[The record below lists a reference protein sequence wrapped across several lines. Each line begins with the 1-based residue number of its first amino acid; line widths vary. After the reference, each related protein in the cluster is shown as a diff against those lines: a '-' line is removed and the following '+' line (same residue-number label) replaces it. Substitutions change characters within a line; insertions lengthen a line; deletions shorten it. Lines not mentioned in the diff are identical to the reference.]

1 MGVAMTT
8 DWKLRGRASA
18 GRERQSPLHLRKPS
32 WVTGGAECECQA
44 NSPRAAAERGIP
56 GEPVA
61 VGGVCRVRASHWF

>member
-44 NSPRAAAERGIP
+44 NGPRAAAERGFQ
-56 GEPVA
+56 E
-61 VGGVCRVRASHWF
+61 SL